1 MDKAQQKRQ
10 RRQRAHFRVRAT
22 ISGSSARPRLTV
34 FKSAKYIYAQVVDD
48 DKGTTIAQA
57 NSRETDIQSK
67 VEGGAKTLGA
77 ARMVG
82 EVVGD
87 RAKKAGIESVVFDRG
102 GYVYHG
108 RVKEVA
114 EGARSKGLRF

>member
-10 RRQRAHFRVRAT
+10 RRQRAHFRVRAN

-34 FKSAKYIYAQVVDD
+34 FKSAKYIYAQIVDD